1 MRAVICERY
10 DGIDALRI
18 GELADPEP
26 GRDEVV
32 VRMEAATVNFADSLV
47 VSGQYQVKPEL
58 PFTPGSEFA
67 GWVTQPDGEGVFE
80 QGDRVVGYIGF
91 GAMAEQV
98 VTHRHNLTRLPDG
111 VSFETGAAIPVAY
124 GTAYHALTDRAR
136 IDPEET
142 LLVLG
147 AAGGV
152 GMAAVQIGKKLG
164 AKVIAAVSSE
174 PKEAAVRK
182 AGADE
187 VIRYDMTPLRDG
199 VTALVGGAGIDV
211 VFDPV
216 GGDVTE
222 PALRSTGWNGR
233 LLVIGFASGQIPSI
247 PLNLNLVKGNSVVGV
262 FWGRF
267 NLEEPERSAANNAQ
281 IMDWVVD
288 GSLSPVV
295 QRAFPLSETAQAMH
309 WVADRQAIGRVVVT
323 P

>member
-10 DGIDALRI
+10 EGIDALRI
-18 GELADPEP
+18 GELPDPEP
-26 GRDEVV
+26 GREEVV

-67 GWVTQPDGEGVFE
+67 GSVIQPDDGGVFE

-98 VTHRHNLTRLPDG
+98 VTHRHNLTRLPNG
-111 VSFETGAAIPVAY
+111 VSFEIGAAIPVAY
-124 GTAYHALTDRAR
+124 GTAYHALIDRAR
-136 IDPEET
+136 IEPDET

-164 AKVIAAVSSE
+164 ARVIAAVSSE
-174 PKEAAVRK
+174 PKEAAVRM

-187 VIRYDMTPLRDG
+187 VIRYDNIQLRDG
-199 VTALVGGAGIDV
+199 ITALVGGGGLDV

-216 GGDVTE
+216 GGEVTE

-247 PLNLNLVKGNSVVGV
+247 PLNLNLVKGNSIVGV

-267 NLEEPERSAANNAQ
+267 NLEEPEHSAANNAQ
-281 IMDWVVD
+281 ILEWVVE
-288 GSLSPVV
+288 GSLSPMV
-295 QRAFPLSETAQAMH
+295 QRAFPLSETPQAMH
-309 WVADRQAIGRVVVT
+309 WVADRRAIGRVVIT